1 MISDSGEEPGAHAVH
16 KGGIGVVL
24 ICLGTMVA
32 FNTIGISLA
41 PGLPTIARELG
52 AGSDGT
58 LVAQLVLTIPGIAMI
73 LGAALVGFLSQRFGR
88 RWVMMSFHGLYAI
101 VGFAGIFADTLPEL
115 VASRVVAGFAAG
127 GLLTTVYATVGEYF
141 EGIGRHKMI
150 GFVSMTSSAWTVILL
165 PLSGAIVDEFGW
177 RATFWL
183 YLPGLLLIAVARL
196 GMHGEK
202 PPSAGVDLSWRPIL
216 ALWPIVLLVVIY
228 TIGVYMMVIQGPFL
242 AEARG
247 EASGTLIGTLIAVTS
262 AVGAAGGGIYGY
274 LRRWLGFRAM
284 FAFISFVFGI
294 GMIVAVTAPSMT
306 IFVLA
311 FAIMGLGSGI
321 VEPTAATEALNRTP
335 DALHDRAA
343 GATIAGLF
351 LGQFLNPWVMNPLR
365 ESGGIGF
372 AFSVVAVA
380 WLVGA
385 ALFLLACFAQPAKA
399 FPAWVR
405 TRAAEGD

>member
-1 MISDSGEEPGAHAVH
+1 MTADLREEPGAHALH
-16 KGGIGVVL
+16 KGGVGVVL
-24 ICLGTMVA
+24 ICLGTMLA
-32 FNTIGISLA
+32 FNTIGIALA
-41 PGLPTIARELG
+41 PGLPAIARDLG
-52 AGSDGT
+52 GGGGGT
-58 LVAQLVLTIPGIAMI
+58 LVAQLVLTVPGIAMI

-88 RWVMMSFHGLYAI
+88 RMVMMGFHGLYAL
-101 VGFAGIFADTLPEL
+101 VGFAGIFADALPML
-115 VASRVVAGFAAG
+115 VATRIIAGFAAG

-183 YLPGLLLIAVARL
+183 YLPGLLLIPVAWF
-196 GMHGEK
+196 GMHGGR
-202 PPSAGVDLSWRPIL
+202 PPSHGVDLSWRPIA
-216 ALWPIVLLVVIY
+216 ALWPIVLLVVVY

-242 AEARG
+242 VEARG

-262 AVGAAGGGIYGY
+262 AVGAAGGGLYGY
-274 LRRWLGFRAM
+274 LRKWLGFRAM
-284 FAFISFVFGI
+284 FAFISLVFGI
-294 GMIVAVTAPSMT
+294 GMIVAVTAPNMT

-365 ESGGIGF
+365 EAGGIGF
-372 AFSVVAVA
+372 AFSVIAVA

-385 ALFLLACFAQPAKA
+385 ALFLMACFAQPAKA
-399 FPAWVR
+399 FPAWVPAR
-405 TRAAEGD
+405 GAEGD

>member
-1 MISDSGEEPGAHAVH
+1 MTSDFKEEPGAHALH
-16 KGGIGVVL
+16 KGGAGVVL
-24 ICLGTMVA
+24 ICLGTMLA
-32 FNTIGISLA
+32 FNTIGIALA
-41 PGLPTIARELG
+41 PGLPAIARDLG
-52 AGSDGT
+52 GEGDGT
-58 LVAQLVLTIPGIAMI
+58 LVAQLVLTVPGIAMI

-88 RWVMMSFHGLYAI
+88 RMVMMSFHGLYAV
-101 VGFAGIFADTLPEL
+101 VGFAGIFADALPEL
-115 VASRVVAGFAAG
+115 VATRIIAGFAAG

-183 YLPGLLLIAVARL
+183 YLPGLLLIPVAWF
-196 GMHGEK
+196 GMHGGR
-202 PPSAGVDLSWRPIL
+202 PPSHGVDLSWRPIA
-216 ALWPIVLLVVIY
+216 ALWPIVLLVVVY

-242 AEARG
+242 VEARG

-262 AVGAAGGGIYGY
+262 AVGAAGGGLYGY
-274 LRRWLGFRAM
+274 LRKWLGFRAM
-284 FAFISFVFGI
+284 FAFISLVFGI
-294 GMIVAVTAPSMT
+294 GMIVAVTAPNMT

-365 ESGGIGF
+365 EAGGIGF
-372 AFSVVAVA
+372 AFSVIAVA

-385 ALFLLACFAQPAKA
+385 VLFLMACFAQPAKA
-399 FPAWVR
+399 FPAWMR
-405 TRAAEGD
+405 ARAAAGE